1 MARILGLEIDGD
13 VVRGALINV
22 ALRSTVLERYVEARV
37 LPADAIPFAAGHGP
51 LATVP
56 AALQPNFLPGM
67 DPEPLPEVDAEGAP
81 LAEVL
86 EPVAPLSPLAIAV
99 RDVIAQCGRPPDG
112 IHVHLDGRNVS
123 LRPITLPAGAAK
135 RLSDILP
142 GELENVLPFPVSEAV
157 LHYQPVSSEE
167 LSITVLTAAVRR
179 EHVAAAL
186 ASFSMAGIEP
196 RQLAA
201 GAATLDGLV
210 PLLTA
215 LQGTGA
221 VMLVNL
227 GDEITD
233 VCIIKDGRTAL
244 ARTISV
250 GMGAIRDR
258 EPGATEELAGSLRRT
273 VASYRMKGGPALDRV
288 VVGGDGASEPATR
301 DWLSEVLGTVAE
313 TVALPAGDGTILEYE
328 LPRFMRVAALAGRAA
343 VKGQRINLRQG
354 EFVSRH
360 AAGELRHYARLLAIS
375 AAAILASFSISL
387 YTRYTVLDTERAELR
402 AELGALTHTMFR
414 TRTEDPLAARRL
426 VQGGASERDPMP
438 RMGAYQVMGA
448 IAELIPED
456 AQHSTRRLTIEFD
469 DEARNGDLEIQG
481 TVSSVT
487 QRDAIAA
494 ALEEH
499 ECFSEVTPG
508 ATSSRNDILSYR
520 IEAEIRCPGD
530 QPDPEPEAAS
540 SAAGRRP
547 SGNP

>member
-22 ALRSTVLERYVEARV
+22 ALRTTVLERYVQARV
-37 LPADAIPFAAGHGP
+37 LPAEAVPFAAGHGP

-56 AALQPNFLPGM
+56 AELQPNFLPGM
-67 DPEPLPEVDAEGAP
+67 EPEPPAEPDAEGAP

-99 RDVIAQCGRPPDG
+99 RDAIAQCGRPPDG

-123 LRPITLPAGAAK
+123 LRPVTLPAGAAK

-167 LSITVLTAAVRR
+167 LFITVLTAAVRR

-186 ASFSMAGIEP
+186 ASFSLAGIDP

-210 PLLTA
+210 PLLSA
-215 LQGTGA
+215 LQGEGA
-221 VMLVNL
+221 VLLVNL
-227 GDEITD
+227 DHETTD
-233 VCIIKDGRTAL
+233 VCIVKDGRAAL

-250 GMGAIRDR
+250 GMDAIRAG

-328 LPRFMRVAALAGRAA
+328 LPRFMRAAALAGRAA
-343 VKGQRINLRQG
+343 VKGQRIDLRQG

-360 AAGELRHYARLLAIS
+360 AAGELRHYARLLAVS
-375 AAAILASFSISL
+375 AAAILASFAISL

-414 TRTEDPLAARRL
+414 SRTEDPLAARRL

-438 RMGAYQVMGA
+438 RMGAYHVMGA

-469 DEARNGDLEIQG
+469 DEARNGELEIQG

-494 ALEEH
+494 ALEDH

-530 QPDPEPEAAS
+530 QPEPEAAAG
-540 SAAGRRP
+540 AAGRRP
-547 SGNP
+547 NGNP